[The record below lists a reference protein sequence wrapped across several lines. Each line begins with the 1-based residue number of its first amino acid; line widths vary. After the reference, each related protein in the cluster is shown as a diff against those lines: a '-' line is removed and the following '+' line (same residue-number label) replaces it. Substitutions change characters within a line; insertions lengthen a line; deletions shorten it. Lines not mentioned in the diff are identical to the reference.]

1 MDFSCEQG
9 DKMVTPTI
17 FPHGATFQRST
28 FQSNVWEE
36 SARGTFCQN
45 QMFLYYWK
53 TLKTH
58 ISKMIFYFN
67 LMLWAKSY
75 VKKKIDTQIF
85 KY

>member
-28 FQSNVWEE
+28 FQKQLPECLRKST
-36 SARGTFCQN
+36 RGTFCQN
-45 QMFLYYWK
+45 QMFLYYLK

-58 ISKMIFYFN
+58 ISKMIFHFQFDV
-67 LMLWAKSY
+67 MS
-75 VKKKIDTQIF
+75 
-85 KY
+85 